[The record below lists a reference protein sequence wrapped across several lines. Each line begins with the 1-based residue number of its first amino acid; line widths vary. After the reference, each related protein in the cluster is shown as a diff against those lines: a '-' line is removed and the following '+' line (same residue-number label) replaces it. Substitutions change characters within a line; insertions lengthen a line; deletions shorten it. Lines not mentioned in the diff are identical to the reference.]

1 LREQENAR
9 RKSINEQ
16 LQDRRAEIDIL
27 KQADPYRKAELEYN
41 LKMVQIAREI
51 AELKARGASKAEI
64 ELAKLKE
71 EVALQEKIQKQAN
84 ISSVLG
90 EGTTTTTI
98 QTRLGG
104 SFTFAENNIMRGIQQ
119 FAQQQVML
127 QTNLLNGMAEII
139 AIIKNRGYVIT

>member
-1 LREQENAR
+1 
-9 RKSINEQ
+9 
-16 LQDRRAEIDIL
+16 
-27 KQADPYRKAELEYN
+27 
-41 LKMVQIAREI
+41 
-51 AELKARGASKAEI
+51 
-64 ELAKLKE
+64 
-71 EVALQEKIQKQAN
+71 VALQEKIQKQAN